1 MGFTNPYP
9 ASRLT
14 VDSTNSLGTGLLLW
28 APLTE
33 GSGTTA
39 DCIVHAGHAGTQSGG
54 VSWASTDIGT
64 AASFDGVD
72 DRFDFGTFSNYDAHT
87 NAVTVSMWCYLKND
101 SIQQYFFN
109 KHDSGNSV
117 FRFYAWTGSDST
129 AKNLELVVRDAST
142 SSAVRQVY
150 SGLVSQLVNKWTHI
164 VFVSSGSNFTLASN
178 LSVYVDGVLQSASTS
193 FDGDGFN
200 DGENS
205 TGIFSLGGR
214 YYDNNRNMEADFQNV
229 RVYDRALSAA
239 EVTTLYHRPWEGTNY
254 GDIWPYSPP
263 VPSSMTLSTDT
274 AATSLMTN
282 CVGWWPLTTTTGNT
296 TEDIS
301 GQGNDATK
309 TGAAWEDVGVGYA
322 FEQVPT
328 EAGLNAGS
336 SANNFHGS
344 NFSVSAWVWTD
355 EVASTGSKWVWGC
368 WNNSNGSIAMRVRV
382 NQIWVY
388 HDAGYSLY
396 ATNAVEAKT
405 WHHVLVTYDGS
416 TIRIYVDGV
425 FVKQDGRTLGA
436 SNTEPFYIGQKDNS
450 TSSSF
455 DGYIQNVRTWS
466 RTLSAD
472 EALLLYE
479 RPWEGIEYGDTF
491 HYDPPAPASMLPLTS
506 DAINTDQIGWWPLTE
521 TNDYAS
527 GAADI
532 SGNAYDGTK
541 NGTITSESAA
551 LGTVAN
557 FDGSTGY
564 FQHSNTLAQSFTN
577 SFSVSFWA
585 RPESSASDQRAVTNW
600 VTPGNTGAQWN
611 VWLDVV
617 TGGIRW
623 AAAIYDQSGTYQIA
637 GTTVASATLNEWQ
650 HVCATWSSSSTDL
663 LVYVDGVEMAS
674 ITASNMFASTA
685 STSFQIGNSATESKY
700 FDGDI
705 ANVRVWTRELTS
717 TEVWSIYENPWLGSN
732 YKLASGSS
740 STPLYNYIF
749 RTERFR
755 RLG

>member
-14 VDSTNSLGTGLLLW
+14 VDSTNSLVTGMQ
-28 APLTE
+28 AFFPLTE
-33 GSGTTA
+33 GSGSVV
-39 DCIVHAGHAGTQSGG
+39 DCILHPSHTGTVTNGTWQTGDGGTELFLSGSGSFVTIGDLNLNSANGLTVTAWIDGGSYGGNDQIVTRDNSGG
-54 VSWASTDIGT
+54 SRHWQFRTGT
-64 AASFDGVD
+64 SGSLNLI
-72 DRFDFGTFSNYDAHT
+72 RFN
-87 NAVTVSMWCYLKND
+87 
-101 SIQQYFFN
+101 
-109 KHDSGNSV
+109 SGNS
-117 FRFYAWTGSDST
+117 
-129 AKNLELVVRDAST
+129 LVANFSGST
-142 SSAVRQVY
+142 SLTNGVRY
-150 SGLVSQLVNKWTHI
+150 
-164 VFVSSGSNFTLASN
+164 FVAFTFDSSSGSVLYVNGE
-178 LSVYVDGVLQSASTS
+178 VDGTDSNTTA
-193 FDGDGFN
+193 N
-200 DGENS
+200 NS
-205 TGIFSLGGR
+205 GTGTDILIGARRSSGVISDSLP
-214 YYDNNRNMEADFQNV
+214 AAFQNV
-229 RVYDRALSAA
+229 RVYERALSASEIA
-239 EVTTLYHRPWEGTNY
+239 TLYHRPWEGTNY

-263 VPSSMTLSTDT
+263 ASASMTLSTDT
-274 AATSLMTN
+274 AATSLN
-282 CVGWWPLTTTTGNT
+282 SGCVHWWPLTGDATDVTTTADNLTATGTPTWVNGELGTGVELVSNTTYLTSSVYGNT
-296 TEDIS
+296 
-301 GQGNDATK
+301 
-309 TGAAWEDVGVGYA
+309 Y
-322 FEQVPT
+322 QVNTPIT
-328 EAGLNAGS
+328 I
-336 SANNFHGS
+336 
-344 NFSVSAWVWTD
+344 SAWVKFMI
-355 EVASTGSKWVWGC
+355 STSD
-368 WNNSNGSIAMRVRV
+368 NGMLSYADTHTNGTPLYTLQSSGAYLR
-382 NQIWVY
+382 WY
-388 HDAGYSLY
+388 AKGAYSSGMS
-396 ATNAVEAKT
+396 AAVGE
-405 WHHVLVTYDGS
+405 WHHVALTNNGTSIDCYLNGAYE
-416 TIRIYVDGV
+416 T
-425 FVKQDGRTLGA
+425 TLSGLITTAGEDANNKFWIGA
-436 SNTEPFYIGQKDNS
+436 GYRYNNTNQF
-450 TSSSF
+450 
-455 DGYIQNVRTWS
+455 QNVRIWD
-466 RTLSAD
+466 RALSAA
-472 EALLLYE
+472 EISILHE

-717 TEVWSIYENPWLGSN
+717 TEVWSIYANPWLGSN
-732 YKLASGSS
+732 YKLASGSG